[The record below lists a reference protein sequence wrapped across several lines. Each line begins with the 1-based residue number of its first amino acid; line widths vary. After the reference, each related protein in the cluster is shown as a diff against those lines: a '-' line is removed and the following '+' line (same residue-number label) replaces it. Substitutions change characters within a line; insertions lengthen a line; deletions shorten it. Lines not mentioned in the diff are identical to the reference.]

1 MSAIEPL
8 CRLFGINPDDLSKE
22 DLIVLEFDLLLRLCH
37 ELKEHFRKQS
47 KNYFFANDEK
57 ENTMLEAHLLY
68 LIVQD
73 ILATGEYNAEGIA
86 RYTDSHED
94 VIREVYG
101 GRNLD
106 PSARLFRKTIELHSV
121 I

>member
-1 MSAIEPL
+1 MPES
-8 CRLFGINPDDLSKE
+8 
-22 DLIVLEFDLLLRLCH
+22 
-37 ELKEHFRKQS
+37 
-47 KNYFFANDEK
+47 
-57 ENTMLEAHLLY
+57 HLLY

-121 I
+121 TRRDLYDRIIKKIAAEYLGKT